1 LSIINKMN
9 EFLDFFNY
17 AFFYRALIMSVL
29 AGLSCGIIGVWFIL
43 LNIPFIGV
51 AIAHCA
57 FAGAVMGL
65 FLGINPILSGFVLC
79 VIASVII
86 DPISQKAKVHNN
98 ISINLLFSLSIGI
111 AFIFAGLLKE
121 RLHDIFAFF
130 WGNLLISSQT
140 DILLNFIICILL
152 VLFAIFFHK
161 AVIALFFSREI
172 SKACGIPENFIF
184 LLLIL
189 LSCATI
195 SLNLKS
201 IGGLLIYSLISLP
214 AASAYQLTNNIKSMY
229 FLSSLFAVASCIC
242 GLIISTF
249 VHLPAG
255 ATIVLVSCM
264 AFIISLIFSKKKNYK
279 K

>member
-1 LSIINKMN
+1 MN

-17 AFFYRALIMSVL
+17 AFFYRALIMSIL

-121 RLHDIFAFF
+121 RLSEIFAFF
-130 WGNLLISSQT
+130 WGNLLISSQN
-140 DILLNFIICILL
+140 DILLNFIICVLL
-152 VLFAIFFHK
+152 ILFAIFFHK

-172 SKACGIPENFIF
+172 SKACGIPEKFIF
-184 LLLIL
+184 LLILL

-195 SLNLKS
+195 SLNLQS
-201 IGGLLIYSLISLP
+201 VGGLLIYSLISLP

-229 FLSSLFAVASCIC
+229 FLSSLFAIASCIC

-255 ATIVLVSCM
+255 ATIVLVSCL
-264 AFIISLIFSKKKNYK
+264 AFTISLIFSKKKNYK